1 MKLKVNK
8 DNEAVTCQLQQHNKG
23 TKNEKNIIAQIA
35 NTIMLI
41 ILYTYDFF
49 VVSTKV

>member
-23 TKNEKNIIAQIA
+23 TKNEKKYNGLDCKYYHAD
-35 NTIMLI
+35 
-41 ILYTYDFF
+41 YF
-49 VVSTKV
+49 VYV